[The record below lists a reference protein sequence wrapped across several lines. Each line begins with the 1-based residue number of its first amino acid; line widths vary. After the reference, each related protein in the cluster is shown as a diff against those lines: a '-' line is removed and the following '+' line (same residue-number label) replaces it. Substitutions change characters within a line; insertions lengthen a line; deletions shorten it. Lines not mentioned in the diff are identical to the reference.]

1 MARDMANGANGLI
14 PNCGQNIESNVLEND
29 QMVIGDGSN
38 ALYDWLKLMETGK
51 YSNIF
56 QTTFPRVF
64 SSNNSKNA

>member
-14 PNCGQNIESNVLEND
+14 PNCGQNIESNVLEDD
-29 QMVIGDGSN
+29 QMVIGDGS
-38 ALYDWLKLMETGK
+38 AYDWLKIMETGK

-56 QTTFPRVF
+56 QTTFSYVF